1 MSVFDST
8 KTTSTTLPSW
18 FTTAQQNLQT
28 GAQGALTGA
37 TGFGDTAT
45 AGMATNQLGAGA
57 TNPFTTAMGT
67 LQDVAS
73 GAANPFLASGA
84 PDTSTA
90 LGGLFSAQNAKL
102 DQILPQITAKADAAG
117 IGGGNFGSLRG
128 QTATNT
134 ARAGALTTLA
144 EQQNQA
150 MLNAQTQATNAA
162 LGVGN
167 VGSQYGTLA
176 NATSPLQMSGDLY
189 AQSKYADILNQL
201 GMSMPKSTTETTKGS
216 SYDNAMKTLGVLFG
230 QGGANQSTIDAITKA
245 GGSGLD
251 WLKNITTGAIDT
263 LQNPYTIDTTG
274 QGPSTDSVDTADYG
288 GASGPSI
295 R

>member
-18 FTTAQQNLQT
+18 FTEAQQNLQT
-28 GAQGALTGA
+28 GANTALTGA
-37 TGFGDTAT
+37 TGYGDTAT
-45 AGMATNQLGAGA
+45 ADMVTNQLGAG

-67 LQDVAS
+67 LQTVAS
-73 GAANPFLASGA
+73 GAANPWLPSGA
-84 PDTSTA
+84 PNTNTA
-90 LGGLFSAQNAKL
+90 LGGLFAAQNAKL
-102 DQILPQITAKADAAG
+102 DQILPQVTAKADAAG

-150 MLNAQTQATNAA
+150 ALNAQTQATNAA

-167 VGSQYGTLA
+167 VGSQYGTTA
-176 NATSPLQMSGDLY
+176 NATSPLQMTGDLY

-201 GMSMPKSTTETTKGS
+201 GTTMPKTATETTAGS
-216 SYDNAMKTLGVLFG
+216 QYDTTIKAMGALFG
-230 QGGANQSTIDAITKA
+230 NQGITPQILNSLK
-245 GGSGLD
+245 GGNTGLD
-251 WLKNITTGAIDT
+251 WLDNITKGWGNTSQFESDINTSGFDT
-263 LQNPYTIDTTG
+263 PT
-274 QGPSTDSVDTADYG
+274 P
-288 GASGPSI
+288 
-295 R
+295 

>member
-8 KTTSTTLPSW
+8 KTTSTTLPAW

-28 GAQGALTGA
+28 GANTALTGA
-37 TGFGDTAT
+37 TGYGDTAT
-45 AGMATNQLGAGA
+45 AGMVTNQLGAG

-73 GAANPFLASGA
+73 GAANPFLPSGA

-102 DQILPQITAKADAAG
+102 DQILPQVTAKEGAMG
-117 IGGGNFGSLRG
+117 IGGGNYGSLRG
-128 QTATNT
+128 MTATNT
-134 ARAGALTTLA
+134 ARTGALTTLA

-150 MLNAQTQATNAA
+150 ALNAQTQATNAA

-167 VGSQYGTLA
+167 VGSQYGTTA
-176 NATSPLQMSGDLY
+176 NATSPIQMSGDLY

-201 GMSMPKSTTETTKGS
+201 GLAMPKTATETTKGS
-216 SYDNAMKTLGVLFG
+216 QYDNALKAAGILFG
-230 QGGANQSTIDAITKA
+230 QGGANQSTIDAISKAA
-245 GGSGLD
+245 GGGLD
-251 WLKNITTGAIDT
+251 WLKGIVTPTGQFESDINTAGF
-263 LQNPYTIDTTG
+263 DTTE
-274 QGPSTDSVDTADYG
+274 T
-288 GASGPSI
+288 
-295 R
+295 